1 MPAQKKKGFV
11 GGKKKKGNGIGGD
24 GPFDDEAFERD
35 LLLAMEESRRM
46 AGLAEEQA
54 EMERQAIAA

>member
-1 MPAQKKKGFV
+1 MPAKKKKGFV
-11 GGKKKKGNGIGGD
+11 GGKKKKGDGIGGD

-46 AGLAEEQA
+46 AGLAE
-54 EMERQAIAA
+54 